1 MNWILKIKHWQ
12 IFLLLFPF
20 LIIASINFQGD
31 FENLYWINLIG
42 IAVYLIW
49 SFLLTNEL
57 IKIVPKDFNLKTKF
71 YYFNAIL
78 FFVIYFTAMILNEGN
93 EAKFSGIYALIGL
106 YIVYAFLQS
115 FGFAGRIIK
124 SMELNR
130 KSKKHESIGYFFLLI
145 FFPIGIWFLQ
155 PKINKL
161 INRTPEQI
169 TTANNV

>member
-12 IFLLLFPF
+12 IFSLLFPF
-20 LIIASINFQGD
+20 LIIASIDFQGD
-31 FENLYWINLIG
+31 FKNLYWINLIG
-42 IAVYLIW
+42 IAVFLIW

-57 IKIVPKDFNLKTKF
+57 IKIVPKEFNLKTKF
-71 YYFNAIL
+71 YYFNAI
-78 FFVIYFTAMILNEGN
+78 FFFAIYFTAMILNRGN
-93 EAKFSGIYALIGL
+93 DAKFSGIYALIGL

-130 KSKKHESIGYFFLLI
+130 KSKKRESIGYFFLLI

-161 INRTPEQI
+161 INGTSEQI
-169 TTANNV
+169 PAANTV